1 MTVTDMR
8 TLVIFT
14 SNLPSLVLIV
24 LKLFVSET
32 EGVCEFE

>member
-1 MTVTDMR
+1 MTVTDMKI
-8 TLVIFT
+8 LVIFS
-14 SNLPSLVLIV
+14 SNLPMLVLIF

>member
-1 MTVTDMR
+1 MTVTDMKI
-8 TLVIFT
+8 LVIFS
-14 SNLPSLVLIV
+14 SNLPMLVLIV